1 MKKTFFL
8 AAVSAALTV
17 TPVAAQAQAAPGVL
31 VVDTDSIMQT
41 CNACRTAAAQ
51 LQSQQSAI
59 QTHRNSL
66 ASQFDTEAKSIDAE
80 AKALGGKT
88 PGPALK
94 AKAASLQNRESQ
106 AQEELQNSVETL
118 KSTAAHVQQQIGEKL
133 VQLVEQVRAQR
144 RAAIV
149 LSKNSILANDGALD
163 VTSEVL
169 ASLNQQLAS
178 VSVTPLQQQRPQQ
191 QPQGR

>member
-1 MKKTFFL
+1 MIQFL
-8 AAVSAALTV
+8 VHDSAHDNVAVA
-17 TPVAAQAQAAPGVL
+17 
-31 VVDTDSIMQT
+31 VVDI
-41 CNACRTAAAQ
+41 
-51 LQSQQSAI
+51 
-59 QTHRNSL
+59 
-66 ASQFDTEAKSIDAE
+66 
-80 AKALGGKT
+80 KAGQEVEGRDLVSNKT
-88 PGPALK
+88 LK

-133 VQLVEQVRAQR
+133 VQVVEQVRAQR

-149 LSKNSILANDGALD
+149 VSKNSILANDGTLD

-191 QPQGR
+191 QQPQGR